1 MKRSGMRLLSLVAV
15 SSVLAVSLAWAQG
28 ARMEAYQSALQKK
41 MDSMMSGGAKCKVNL
56 TDSQSGNGQ
65 DVELRITMS
74 MNLFMELAPVAAL
87 EAASIPHKF
96 PVVYIFVREETA
108 DRVGRIAFADA
119 EPIAGKYLA
128 GDRKTAIEEMKNK
141 IRWH

>member
-1 MKRSGMRLLSLVAV
+1 MKRSWKLLWSLVAV
-15 SSVLAVSLAWAQG
+15 ASLLGVSLAWAQG
-28 ARMEAYQSALQKK
+28 ARMEAYQSALQSK
-41 MDSMMSGGAKCKVNL
+41 MNSMMAGGAKCKVNL
-56 TDSQSGNGQ
+56 NDSQSGKGQ
-65 DVELRITMS
+65 DVELRITMP
-74 MNLFMELAPVAAL
+74 MNAFMEFAPVAAL

-128 GDRKTAIEEMKNK
+128 GDKKNAIEEMKKK
-141 IRWH
+141 INWH